1 MAANIEQIFQDFI
14 LKKIREIEEQ
24 KEERGSEAAG
34 PDCEAKLHD
43 AAKKSLQRNQ
53 DQGPSES
60 QRRQKKHKKHKS
72 KKKRN
77 HEKESSSES
86 GAEMEGKM
94 KHQPRKGTPA
104 SEMKEQGEDHG
115 RKSRS
120 HREHSSGKKKKKK
133 KKKKRRRSEE
143 NTSDSDSEIVSK
155 QKVTERLRPR
165 QEQLPDIIPKQDSS
179 NKGHGYEK
187 RIGSRSPCSPSHSNS
202 ESLSCPV
209 KSNPPSSLGHRCQR
223 SQTRSPS
230 PSRCDRTET

>member
-94 KHQPRKGTPA
+94 KHQPRKGTLA

-165 QEQLPDIIPKQDSS
+165 QEQLPDIIPKQVIVIQANSKS
-179 NKGHGYEK
+179 HLLKPSKGLIKCIYLGF
-187 RIGSRSPCSPSHSNS
+187 IFLCHSI
-202 ESLSCPV
+202 
-209 KSNPPSSLGHRCQR
+209 KK
-223 SQTRSPS
+223 
-230 PSRCDRTET
+230 